1 MAEKET
7 YFFRATDMQMVEMFL
22 SQECAY
28 ECVKELGELV
38 CKTFQF
44 WSFFSVCGN
53 PADYKTSHSDIE
65 TSSLKLSCYV

>member
-7 YFFRATDMQMVEMFL
+7 YFFRATDMTMVEMFL

-38 CKTFQF
+38 CKTLQ
-44 WSFFSVCGN
+44 
-53 PADYKTSHSDIE
+53 
-65 TSSLKLSCYV
+65 SLCI